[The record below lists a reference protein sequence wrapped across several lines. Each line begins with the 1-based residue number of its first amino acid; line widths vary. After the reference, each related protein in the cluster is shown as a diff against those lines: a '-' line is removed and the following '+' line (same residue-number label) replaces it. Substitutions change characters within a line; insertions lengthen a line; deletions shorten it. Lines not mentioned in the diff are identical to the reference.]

1 MYNNNSYETYKQQ
14 SVMTMT
20 HGEMLAKLYDEVIK
34 QLGSAVRSIEEKDIS
49 ATNKSLQKTQRILN
63 YLDSTLDM
71 RYEVSSSLSTLYE
84 FFIHQTVTANVRKD
98 SALLTE
104 IIPMVQELRDSFVQ
118 AEKLSRISQNAV
130 AASPTLIGAVG

>member
-1 MYNNNSYETYKQQ
+1 
-14 SVMTMT
+14 
-20 HGEMLAKLYDEVIK
+20 
-34 QLGSAVRSIEEKDIS
+34 SIEEKDIS

-71 RYEVSSSLSTLYE
+71 RYEVSGSLSTLYE